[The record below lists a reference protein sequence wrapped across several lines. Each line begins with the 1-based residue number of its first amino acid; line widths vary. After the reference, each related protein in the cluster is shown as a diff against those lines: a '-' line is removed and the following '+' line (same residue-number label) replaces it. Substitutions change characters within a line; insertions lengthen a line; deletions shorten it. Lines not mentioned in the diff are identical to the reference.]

1 KIRLLFVVVEGLIV
15 VELVELLRIV
25 VGHLLLVELVVIEV
39 VVELLVIFVFV
50 VLFVVG
56 WAALDKLVPRVRPE
70 LHVRAPPGGLLGG
83 IITNIFGVKTESGE
97 RRARRPWGKIRSG
110 RLRTCRPGGVAQRQS
125 RGLISP
131 VSEVRFLPPPPH
143 LTRRVFLRTLP
154 TVWDPDVVR
163 RPLVRQSHRP
173 GSLFRVCCRDA

>member
-1 KIRLLFVVVEGLIV
+1 MIRRPPRSTLFPYTTLFRSV
-15 VELVELLRIV
+15 V
-25 VGHLLLVELVVIEV
+25 VGHLPLVELVVIEV

-125 RGLISP
+125 RGLISFAAGQTA
-131 VSEVRFLPPPPH
+131 SESSTFPGRFS
-143 LTRRVFLRTLP
+143 FACRT
-154 TVWDPDVVR
+154 
-163 RPLVRQSHRP
+163 
-173 GSLFRVCCRDA
+173 